1 MNVEAIREDFPIL
14 SEGMIYMDS
23 AATSLTPGPVLS
35 AVMAY
40 YNEHNANVGRGV
52 YRWSQV
58 ATQRYEVAHE
68 KVAKFINAKQGEVV
82 FTKNSTESINM
93 IASGLGFKK
102 GDLVITTSMEHHSN
116 LLPWMRLKKY
126 GVGLKFIKPDSK
138 GQLDL
143 VALEEMIDEET
154 RLVAIT
160 HASNVLGSI
169 TPVNEISKICR
180 EYGSLLLVD
189 GAQSVPHLP
198 IDVKDM
204 GCDFMAFSGHKMLG
218 PTGTGILYIKESMM
232 QEIEPLLFGGG
243 MISEVSLE
251 DFSLVESY
259 ERFEGGTPNIAGGI
273 GLGKAIEYLDGLG
286 MENVR
291 DHEEMLTKRLLAG
304 LFAIENVEVYG
315 PSDTS
320 ERVGTVSFN
329 IKGLNSHDV
338 ALILDESSE
347 IMLRSG
353 HHCCMPLI
361 RELGVDGTVRA
372 SLYIYNTTEE
382 VDKLLETLED
392 ISRSLG

>member
-1 MNVEAIREDFPIL
+1 
-14 SEGMIYMDS
+14 
-23 AATSLTPGPVLS
+23 
-35 AVMAY
+35 
-40 YNEHNANVGRGV
+40 
-52 YRWSQV
+52 
-58 ATQRYEVAHE
+58 
-68 KVAKFINAKQGEVV
+68 
-82 FTKNSTESINM
+82 
-93 IASGLGFKK
+93 
-102 GDLVITTSMEHHSN
+102 
-116 LLPWMRLKKY
+116 
-126 GVGLKFIKPDSK
+126 
-138 GQLDL
+138 
-143 VALEEMIDEET
+143 
-154 RLVAIT
+154 
-160 HASNVLGSI
+160 LGSI

-218 PTGTGILYIKESMM
+218 PTGTGILYIKESMIK
-232 QEIEPLLFGGG
+232 EIEPLLFGGG

-291 DHEEMLTKRLLAG
+291 GHEEMLTKRLLAG

>member
-68 KVAKFINAKQGEVV
+68 KVAKFINAKPGEVV

-102 GDLVITTSMEHHSN
+102 GDVVITTSMEHHSN

-126 GVGLKFIKPDSK
+126 GVSLKFIKPDSK

-198 IDVKDM
+198 IDVKD
-204 GCDFMAFSGHKMLG
+204 
-218 PTGTGILYIKESMM
+218 
-232 QEIEPLLFGGG
+232 
-243 MISEVSLE
+243 
-251 DFSLVESY
+251 
-259 ERFEGGTPNIAGGI
+259 
-273 GLGKAIEYLDGLG
+273 
-286 MENVR
+286 
-291 DHEEMLTKRLLAG
+291 
-304 LFAIENVEVYG
+304 
-315 PSDTS
+315 
-320 ERVGTVSFN
+320 
-329 IKGLNSHDV
+329 
-338 ALILDESSE
+338 
-347 IMLRSG
+347 
-353 HHCCMPLI
+353 
-361 RELGVDGTVRA
+361 
-372 SLYIYNTTEE
+372 
-382 VDKLLETLED
+382 
-392 ISRSLG
+392 

>member
-1 MNVEAIREDFPIL
+1 
-14 SEGMIYMDS
+14 
-23 AATSLTPGPVLS
+23 
-35 AVMAY
+35 
-40 YNEHNANVGRGV
+40 
-52 YRWSQV
+52 
-58 ATQRYEVAHE
+58 
-68 KVAKFINAKQGEVV
+68 
-82 FTKNSTESINM
+82 
-93 IASGLGFKK
+93 
-102 GDLVITTSMEHHSN
+102 SN

-273 GLGKAIEYLDGLG
+273 GLGKAIEYLDSLG

-353 HHCCMPLI
+353 HHCCIPLI